1 MQNLGQWLAGFLL
14 GWMLTTG
21 WAAGQPVVPVEPPA
35 PDARAAESFP
45 HHLLGK
51 IQHEIAAVQPWLD
64 RYGYGA
70 VFSAVGVEGFGIPAP
85 GQTLLI
91 AGAVT
96 AATQAEFHIGLLLL
110 AAFLA
115 AILGSSLGYAIGR
128 RGGRALLRR
137 FRVNERRL
145 QRAEQGFDRYGGG
158 LIVVSR
164 FFDGLRQLNSIAAGI
179 LEMPWWTFTVYNVLG
194 AALWVGCWGLG
205 IYYLDEHWHAILAFI
220 RHLNPWVAAI
230 TPLGI
235 ALLLVY
241 VRYGRRGQ
249 NRTEPSSETD

>member
-1 MQNLGQWLAGFLL
+1 MRNLRRWLAGMLF
-14 GWMLTTG
+14 GWMLMAG
-21 WAAGQPVVPVEPPA
+21 CLAAPAVTVEQPA
-35 PDARAAESFP
+35 PRAPATESFP
-45 HHLLGK
+45 HHLLGE
-51 IQHEIAAVQPWLD
+51 IQHEIAAVQPWLE

-70 VFSAVGVEGFGIPAP
+70 VFGAVGVEGFGIPAP

-96 AATQAEFHIGLLLL
+96 AATQTQFHIGLLLL

-115 AILGSSLGYAIGR
+115 AILGSSLGYVIGH

-137 FRVNERRL
+137 LRVNERHL

-164 FFDGLRQLNSIAAGI
+164 FFDGLRQMNSIAAGI
-179 LEMPWWTFTVYNVLG
+179 LEMPWWTFTAYNVLG

-205 IYYLDEHWHAILAFI
+205 IYYLDEHWRAIFSFI
-220 RHLNPWVAAI
+220 RQLNPWVAAI
-230 TPLGI
+230 APLGI
-235 ALLLVY
+235 LLLLAY
-241 VRYGRRGQ
+241 VRYGWRGQ
-249 NRTEPSSETD
+249 SRTPSKA